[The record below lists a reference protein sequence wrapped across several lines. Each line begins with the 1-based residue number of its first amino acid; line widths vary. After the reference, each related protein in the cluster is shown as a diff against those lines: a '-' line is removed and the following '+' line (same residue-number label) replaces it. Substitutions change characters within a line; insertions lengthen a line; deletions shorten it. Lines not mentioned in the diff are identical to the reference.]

1 MWPVESSF
9 SYTQVCNILPGYFL
23 EVGSTIISI
32 ITCYIYV
39 HFNTII
45 LFEGFSKRSIV
56 ICGTSKQREDV
67 TFIRDMSH
75 ERETL
80 GRDSD
85 KRNSTWRAQR
95 PGTQRERKCCCVPPA
110 LKCLR
115 GGLEFKFKVPSW
127 YLFLQ
132 GALDEDKGP
141 FTKIPGHLLEV
152 PWAQRVPSR
161 GTFYIRYFQGTFST
175 RYPRWG

>member
-1 MWPVESSF
+1 M
-9 SYTQVCNILPGYFL
+9 
-23 EVGSTIISI
+23 GSTIISI

-56 ICGTSKQREDV
+56 ICGTSKQREHV
-67 TFIRDMSH
+67 TFFGDMFH
-75 ERETL
+75 EREAL
-80 GRDSD
+80 ERDSD
-85 KRNSTWRAQR
+85 KRNSAWRAQR

-115 GGLEFKFKVPSW
+115 GGLEFKVPSW

-132 GALDEDKGP
+132 GTLDEDKGP
-141 FTKIPGHLLEV
+141 FTKILGYLLEV
-152 PWAQRVPSR
+152 P
-161 GTFYIRYFQGTFST
+161 
-175 RYPRWG
+175 